1 MIESMIR
8 QSIAVK
14 EHFLADEACMAGLR
28 QCIELAIVALKQGG
42 TLFFAGNGGSYT
54 DCQHIVGEFVGRLIT
69 ERPPLSAVA
78 LGMNGASLTAIGND
92 YGYEQVFAREL
103 QALGRSG
110 DVFFP
115 LSTSGNSRNL
125 LAAIPV
131 AQTAGMSVV
140 GWTGA
145 TGGKMAE
152 LVPCIKVPSGC
163 TMRIQECHIMMGHLL
178 CAAIDRALHP

>member
-1 MIESMIR
+1 MIETTIR

-14 EHFLADEACMAGLR
+14 EHFMADETCMAGLR
-28 QCIELAIVALKQGG
+28 QCIELAITALKQGG

-54 DCQHIVGEFVGRLIT
+54 DCQHIVGEFVGRLVT
-69 ERPPLSAVA
+69 DRPALSAVA
-78 LGMNGASLTAIGND
+78 LGMNGASLTAIAND

-103 QALGRSG
+103 KALGRSG

-115 LSTSGNSRNL
+115 LSTSGNSPNI
-125 LAAIPV
+125 LAAIE
-131 AQTAGMSVV
+131 TAKTANIAVV

-145 TGGKMAE
+145 TGGKMAAS
-152 LVPCIKVPSGC
+152 VPCIKVPSGC
-163 TMRIQECHIMMGHLL
+163 TMRIQECHIMIGHLM

>member
-8 QSIAVK
+8 QSITVK
-14 EHFLADEACMAGLR
+14 EHFLADDACMAGLR
-28 QCIELAIVALKQGG
+28 HCIELAVAALKQGG

-54 DCQHIVGEFVGRLIT
+54 DCQHIVGEFVGRLVT

-78 LGMNGASLTAIGND
+78 LGMNGASLSAIAND
-92 YGYEQVFAREL
+92 YGYDQVFAREL
-103 QALGRSG
+103 RALGRVG

-115 LSTSGNSRNL
+115 LSTSGNSPNI

-131 AQTAGMSVV
+131 AQSIGIEVM

-145 TGGKMAE
+145 TGGKMAAC
-152 LVPCIKVPSGC
+152 VPTIKVPSGC